1 MNDELSASADTL
13 RDRDTLTQEVST
25 VAGGRD
31 GSLGSADAGDE
42 RTKSRNRR
50 LERLDDVLRNLDI
63 LIYAELA
70 AVYYMEYV
78 PIVSASNIFLS
89 GKS

>member
-1 MNDELSASADTL
+1 MNDELSASADDTL

-25 VAGGRD
+25 VAGGID
-31 GSLGSADAGDE
+31 GSLGSADGGDE
-42 RTKSRNRR
+42 RTKARNRR
-50 LERLDDVLRNLDI
+50 LERLDDILRNLDI

-78 PIVSASNIFLS
+78 PYRVYLQHFSV
-89 GKS
+89 